1 MVSRQRSRT
10 PAAPAEPKQRPSGR
24 QSRQTETLTR
34 GGSGSGSSSGPFL
47 TKDGKVPTVSQKDQ
61 NAAQSS
67 SQSVGLL
74 TPFKPGDWARVPP
87 ELRDTIKNGQ
97 CGSLD
102 TLFGDSQSV
111 GVGQLIEL
119 CLSWFCED
127 DGGMDLDWYSDADGD
142 TKRGTQ
148 RAIEPS
154 KFNRDLQEQ
163 TCEEYKHRLLME
175 GQPQSVAGECQLW

>member
-97 CGSLD
+97 CGSLG
-102 TLFGDSQSV
+102 TLESV
-111 GVGQLIEL
+111 SS
-119 CLSWFCED
+119 LSYACPGFAKMMVAWIWIGTRTLMATRSAER
-127 DGGMDLDWYSDADGD
+127 
-142 TKRGTQ
+142 RG
-148 RAIEPS
+148 PS
-154 KFNRDLQEQ
+154 NPASSTETSRNRLARS
-163 TCEEYKHRLLME
+163 TNIAC
-175 GQPQSVAGECQLW
+175 